1 MKVPDYILN
10 LINREENPHLESGK
24 RYDDIGF
31 STREPHVLVD
41 AIFSIVED
49 EEKFNEFMRSND
61 DAECLGN
68 LTKDEVA
75 TVTKR
80 FMELMKYLGA
90 ELTEVEEKRLSA
102 IEEFIQPKKNKSAL
116 PKLERYEQFD
126 PKELFTKAMTILNS
140 RQEIERFMYCK
151 QNDEPY
157 DGFPQDIIYK
167 YIAKDL
173 SYFLGPIGISK
184 QIYKSIRWF
193 SIVSKLL
200 EDSERVDSE
209 EKMAPDFEE
218 SVLQSINEADSP
230 DKMALDIYRAFNS
243 RVRYDNNVFALGV
256 DMSNQSLLDIYEK
269 RIDEITEENNDVAC
283 KSWAEAYAYLL
294 AQKGFDVYIVG
305 ADIHKKVVAFKGTLA
320 IMADGTAFGYSRYDN
335 TNLNDI
341 VRCRLGIRPAFFKA
355 YTYDGKSH
363 VMDSIDTFK
372 VSYDEEK
379 VSDASKK
386 FEEVKKHII
395 QVGSQDGNNLS
406 GCITTLE
413 NPQSALHS
421 VISKI
426 LFINQI
432 LNEACLDSS
441 GEVSYARCIS
451 KIILSDKEKEIVSF
465 NYNFFKGY
473 LFPARDCIRT
483 PIISIKIDDPSADE
497 NFIYFLLD
505 HESHSYQLISKQ
517 EIVRRIASGKL
528 SPGVG
533 VKEEKNVPG
542 MPNITNLDWVV
553 RARADYRLNKERE
566 TPSSMVGDTEKV
578 MDE

>member
-528 SPGVG
+528 SPEVG